1 VTVDALERACLEAW
15 PARVRETHD
24 GWEYCATGDFSGRAN
39 AIWPLAWTGG
49 SNIKQAIADARAWC
63 VAQAITPTF
72 KLADDAT
79 FPPDLPDALTTAGFT
94 PRTETY
100 VMTRDVA
107 VTPLD
112 DANVELHD
120 QPSPDIW
127 APLEE
132 SAPSSGDAAERRE
145 IVERIAVP
153 HVFALVRMDNRPAA
167 VGLGVLTGPYIGI
180 YLMRTSPW
188 ARRRGFARDIVHALI
203 GWGRDRGADTAY
215 LQVEAA
221 NEVAVALYA
230 REGFIVEYCYRYW
243 RPAA

>member
-1 VTVDALERACLEAW
+1 MTIATLERACLEAW
-15 PARVRETHD
+15 PARRRETHN

-49 SNIKQAIADARAWC
+49 ADIKKAIADARAWC

-72 KLADDAT
+72 KLADGAT
-79 FPPDLPDALTTAGFT
+79 FPADLPQALTASGFT
-94 PRTETY
+94 PGTETY

-107 VTPLD
+107 VTPLG

-120 QPSPDIW
+120 QPSTDIW

-132 SAPSSGDAAERRE
+132 SAPGPGDAAERRD

-153 HVFALVRMDNRPAA
+153 RVFALMRIDNRPAA
-167 VGLGVLTGPYIGI
+167 VGLGVLTGAQVGI
-180 YLMRTSPW
+180 YLMRTAPW
-188 ARRRGFARDIVHALI
+188 ARRRGFARDIVHTLI
-203 GWGRDRGADTAY
+203 AWGAARGADTAY

-221 NEVAVALYA
+221 NEVAVALYV
-230 REGFIVEYCYRYW
+230 REGFNVAYNYRYW
-243 RPAA
+243 RPVA

>member
-1 VTVDALERACLEAW
+1 MTIEALERACLEAW
-15 PARVRETHD
+15 PARVREQKL
-24 GWEYCATGDFSGRAN
+24 GWEFRATGDFSGRAN
-39 AIWPLAWTGG
+39 AVWPLAWDGG
-49 SNIKQAIADARAWC
+49 ADLSHAIAEARAWC

-72 KLADDAT
+72 KLADGAT
-79 FPPDLPDALTTAGFT
+79 APADLPDALLAAGLT

-107 VTPLD
+107 VTPLG
-112 DANVELHD
+112 DAAVELHD

-127 APLEE
+127 APLDE
-132 SAPSSGDAAERRE
+132 SAPGPGDAAERRE

-153 HVFALVRMDNRPAA
+153 RVFALVRMDNKPAA
-167 VGLGVLTGPYIGI
+167 VGLGVLSGPHIGL

-203 GWGRDRGADTAY
+203 GWGAAHGADTAY

-221 NEVAVALYA
+221 NEVAVALYV
-230 REGFIVEYCYRYW
+230 REGFNIAYRYRYW
-243 RPAA
+243 RR